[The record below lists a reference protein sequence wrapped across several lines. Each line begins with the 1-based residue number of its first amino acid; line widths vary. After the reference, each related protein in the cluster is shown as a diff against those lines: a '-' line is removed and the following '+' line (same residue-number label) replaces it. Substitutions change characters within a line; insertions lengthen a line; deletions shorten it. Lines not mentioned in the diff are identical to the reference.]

1 MSTSQG
7 VLIINFKRCY
17 VKRLVRTLVSFL
29 KDLWVVLWFIPTLV
43 VAGLFLLLLTIAVGS
58 DAVDVLRKLGRRL

>member
-1 MSTSQG
+1 M
-7 VLIINFKRCY
+7 
-17 VKRLVRTLVSFL
+17 KRLVRTLVSFL